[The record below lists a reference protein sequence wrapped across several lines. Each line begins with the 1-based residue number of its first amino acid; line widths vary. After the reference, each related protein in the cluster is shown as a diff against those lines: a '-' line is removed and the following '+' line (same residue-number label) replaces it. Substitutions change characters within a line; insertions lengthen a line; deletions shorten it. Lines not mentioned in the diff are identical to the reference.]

1 MWWLRLDF
9 RDGPAPHSPSQD
21 FLGGKSTSHFH
32 FPSHS
37 DQMGMIWIECWTGSS
52 FKTAFLGDSYGKF
65 LIFPSFAANLG
76 CKSREVSPP
85 RGKKKKKNQA
95 CSLQAKINT
104 LTFTPPL
111 KPPGSPFCSSPL
123 VGKGHFS
130 QTTPRW
136 GFYGSSNFCVIICL
150 LRCSATR
157 RGFFP
162 NFFFFF
168 PTTKHITFLAY
179 TAGSCDAVLV
189 LMGNLRDF

>member
-1 MWWLRLDF
+1 MLNRLLIQNSFFGGFIWEIFNFSLICCKSWLQKQR
-9 RDGPAPHSPSQD
+9 GVPSQ
-21 FLGGKSTSHFH
+21 
-32 FPSHS
+32 
-37 DQMGMIWIECWTGSS
+37 E
-52 FKTAFLGDSYGKF
+52 
-65 LIFPSFAANLG
+65 
-76 CKSREVSPP
+76 
-85 RGKKKKKNQA
+85 KKKKKNQA

-157 RGFFP
+157 RVFFP